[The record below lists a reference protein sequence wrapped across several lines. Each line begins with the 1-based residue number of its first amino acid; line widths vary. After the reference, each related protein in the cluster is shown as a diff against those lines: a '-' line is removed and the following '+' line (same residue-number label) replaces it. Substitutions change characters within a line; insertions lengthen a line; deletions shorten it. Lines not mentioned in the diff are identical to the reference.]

1 MRFIVG
7 VMTRILTLSALLALA
22 LHDCHCQ
29 GLAKA
34 PAFEVASITPCK
46 PGTPEPPGEHAG
58 MVQFTYPGGRFTAE
72 ATTVK
77 FLLEWAYG
85 ILPAQHSGGPAWMA
99 SDRYDVVAKAEENAT
114 DREMKLMAQTL
125 LTERFK
131 LKFHR
136 ETDEMPVVVVS
147 LGKTDPKL
155 STAKE
160 GETHSIHIAPQQ
172 GGDQKATSY
181 HVIATRFSL
190 AQLNEVF
197 ARQLGRVIVDQTG
210 LTGDFDFTFD
220 LTPDE
225 SRPNPLD
232 PSIILSAMR
241 EQLGL
246 TVKSQKAPVDLLV
259 IDSVE
264 KVAAGN

>member
-1 MRFIVG
+1 
-7 VMTRILTLSALLALA
+7 MTRFFLFTGLFALA

-29 GLAKA
+29 DVGKA
-34 PAFEVASITPCK
+34 QAFEVASITPCQ

-58 MVQFTYPGGRFTAE
+58 MVQFTYPGGRFTAQ

-85 ILPAQHSGGPAWMA
+85 ILPAQHSGGPAWMEN
-99 SDRYDVVAKAEENAT
+99 DRYDIVAKAPGNAT
-114 DREMKLMAQTL
+114 DPEMKVMAQNL
-125 LTERFK
+125 LAERFK

-136 ETDEMPVVVVS
+136 ETNEIPVVVIS
-147 LGKTDPKL
+147 LGKSAPKL
-155 STAKE
+155 FPAKE
-160 GETHSIHIAPQQ
+160 GETHAIRIVPQK
-172 GGDQKATSY
+172 GEDQKTNSF
-181 HVIATRFSL
+181 HVVATRFSL

-197 ARQLGRVIVDQTG
+197 ARQLGRVIVDETG
-210 LTGDFDFTFD
+210 LTGDYDFTLD

-225 SRPNPLD
+225 SRPSPLD
-232 PSIILSAMR
+232 PSHILSAMR

-246 TVKSQKAPVDLLV
+246 TVKSQKGPVEMLM